1 MRNIIDFSTVSN
13 EEFDEI
19 YNLTCD
25 IMEQPEKYLKALDG
39 KIMASLFFEPSTRT
53 SLSFTTAMYRLGGK
67 VIGFNDANA
76 SSTAKGESL
85 KDTITTVSKYADIV
99 VMRHPREGSA
109 LSASM
114 YAEIPFINAGDG
126 GHLHPTQT
134 LTDLVTI
141 KKYRG
146 KLDDMTVG
154 LCGDLKYGRTVHS
167 LIKSLAKYKNIKFIL
182 ISPVELQIPKYISDF
197 LDENKIEYLVETD
210 LQENISKL
218 DILYM
223 TRIQKERFD
232 DFFEY
237 ERLKNIYV
245 LDKKRL
251 EFAKKD
257 MLILH
262 PLPRVDEISNDVD
275 HDPRALY
282 FEQAECGMYGRMAL
296 ILTLLRTNSR
306 QKPNIYTSI
315 DTKKICSNIKCIT
328 KAENYLPTLNEKI
341 CTYCEKEMILES

>member
-13 EEFDEI
+13 EEFDKI

-25 IMEQPEKYLKALDG
+25 IMADPAKYSKALEG

-85 KDTITTVSKYADIV
+85 KDTITIVSKYSDIV
-99 VMRHPREGSA
+99 VMRNPREGSA
-109 LSASM
+109 LAASM
-114 YAEIPFINAGDG
+114 YAEVPFINAGDG

-134 LTDLVTI
+134 LTDLITI

-146 KLDDMTVG
+146 SLDNMTVG

-167 LIKSLAKYKNIKFIL
+167 LIKSLSKYENIKFVL
-182 ISPVELQIPKYISDF
+182 ISPVELQVPKYISDF
-197 LDENKIEYLVETD
+197 LDESNIDYRVEID
-210 LQENISKL
+210 LQANLPEL

-223 TRIQKERFD
+223 TRVQKERFD

-251 EFAKKD
+251 ELAKKD

-262 PLPRVDEISNDVD
+262 PLPRVDEISNDID
-275 HDPRALY
+275 EDPRAVY

-296 ILTLLRTNSR
+296 ILTLLRTNER
-306 QKPNIYTSI
+306 VAPEKIVGI
-315 DTKKICSNIKCIT
+315 DSPKICSNIRCIT
-328 KAENYLPTLNEKI
+328 QIEEYLPIIDEKI
-341 CTYCEKEMILES
+341 CPYCDKEME